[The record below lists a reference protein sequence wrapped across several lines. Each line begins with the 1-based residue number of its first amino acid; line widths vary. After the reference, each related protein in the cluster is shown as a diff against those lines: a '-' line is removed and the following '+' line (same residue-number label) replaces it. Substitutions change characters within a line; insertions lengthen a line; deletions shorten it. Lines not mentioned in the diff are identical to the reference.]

1 MKEEHLAFAGSELVG
16 LVAAAAAA
24 FTESRVN
31 VSKLRH
37 GLPVPDWG
45 Y

>member
-16 LVAAAAAA
+16 LVAAAAA